1 MAKRIEGLGEKMKER
16 EKFEKLPNEIKTSV
30 YKFLTANRKIR
41 RLNRLADNLK
51 IEFKKELNKI
61 EDLKKVQL
69 KIENE
74 NFKNIKNLPHNYFTI
89 SQLYVNKEKNKKSYI
104 VDMIWCGERRK
115 FSLGTNLK
123 EIQNICRKYNKELR
137 TEISDRNYKNII
149 IESIK
154 YPLNEFLLKNGTK
167 KYTEQSIQFDKS
179 KMKFKYEK
187 GTAYVDITKSSN
199 KRTKLKEGM
208 NATTPTKMKKANY
221 NDSKNKRWPIPNLN
235 INPN

>member
-1 MAKRIEGLGEKMKER
+1 MPKRIEGLGEKMKER
-16 EKFEKLPNEIKTSV
+16 DKFEKLPNEIKTSV

-51 IEFKKELNKI
+51 MEFKKELKKI
-61 EDLKKVQL
+61 EDLKKDQL

-74 NFKNIKNLPHNYFTI
+74 NFKNIKNLPHNYYTI

-104 VDMIWCGERRK
+104 VDMIWCGERKK

-123 EIQNICRKYNKELR
+123 VIQNICRKYNKELT
-137 TEISDRNYKNII
+137 TEITDRNYKNII

-154 YPLNEFLLKNGTK
+154 CPLNEFLLKNGTK

-187 GTAYVDITKSSN
+187 ETAYVDISKLSKKRN
-199 KRTKLKEGM
+199 KLIEGINADTPLK
-208 NATTPTKMKKANY
+208 AKKANY
-221 NDSKNKRWPIPNLN
+221 FNTKTKHYPIPNLN

>member
-16 EKFEKLPNEIKTSV
+16 DKFEKLPNEIKTSV

-51 IEFKKELNKI
+51 MEFKNELKKI
-61 EDLKKVQL
+61 EDLKKEQL

-74 NFKNIKNLPHNYFTI
+74 NFKNIKNLPYNYYTI

-104 VDMIWCGERRK
+104 VDMIWCDVRKK

-123 EIQNICRKYNKELR
+123 EIQNICRKYNKELK
-137 TEISDRNYKNII
+137 TEITDRNYKNII

-154 YPLNEFLLKNGTK
+154 YPLNEFLLKNGAK

-187 GTAYVDITKSSN
+187 GTAYVDITKSSK
-199 KRTKLKEGM
+199 KRYKLIEGM
-208 NATTPTKMKKANY
+208 NAETPLKLKKANY
-221 NDSKNKRWPIPNLN
+221 NDAKTKYYPKPNLN

>member
-16 EKFEKLPNEIKTSV
+16 DKFEKLPNEIKTSV

-41 RLNRLADNLK
+41 RLNRIADNLK
-51 IEFKKELNKI
+51 MEFKKELKKI
-61 EDLKKVQL
+61 IDLKNDQL

-74 NFKNIKNLPHNYFTI
+74 NFKNIKNLPYNYYTI

-104 VDMIWCGERRK
+104 VDMIWCDVRKK

-137 TEISDRNYKNII
+137 TEITDKNYKNII

-154 YPLNEFLLKNGTK
+154 HSLNDFLLKNGTEK
-167 KYTEQSIQFDKS
+167 FNKQSIQFDKN
-179 KMKFKYEK
+179 KMRFKYVKE
-187 GTAYVDITKSSN
+187 TAYVDISKSSKKRN
-199 KRTKLKEGM
+199 KLIEGM
-208 NATTPTKMKKANY
+208 NADTPLKAKKANY
-221 NDSKNKRWPIPNLN
+221 NDTKTKHYPKPTLS

>member
-16 EKFEKLPNEIKTSV
+16 DKFEKLPNEIKTSV

-51 IEFKKELNKI
+51 MEFKKELKKI
-61 EDLKKVQL
+61 EDLKNVQL

-74 NFKNIKNLPHNYFTI
+74 NFKNIKNLPYNYYTI
-89 SQLYVNKEKNKKSYI
+89 TQLYVNKEKNKKSYI
-104 VDMIWCGERRK
+104 VDMIWCGVRKK

-123 EIQNICRKYNKELR
+123 EIQNICKKYNKELK
-137 TEISDRNYKNII
+137 TEITDKNYKNII

-154 YPLNEFLLKNGTK
+154 YSLNDFLLKNGTE
-167 KYTEQSIQFDKS
+167 KYKQQSIQFDKN
-179 KMKFKYEK
+179 KMKFKYLK
-187 GTAYVDITKSSN
+187 DTVYIDISKTSK
-199 KRTKLKEGM
+199 KRNKLKEGM
-208 NATTPTKMKKANY
+208 NTDTPIKVKKANY
-221 NDSKNKRWPIPNLN
+221 LNSKTKYYPIPTLN

>member
-16 EKFEKLPNEIKTSV
+16 DKFEKLPNEIKTSV

-51 IEFKKELNKI
+51 KEFKVELKKI
-61 EDLKKVQL
+61 EDLKNIQL

-74 NFKNIKNLPHNYFTI
+74 NFKNIKNLPFNYYTI

-104 VDMIWCGERRK
+104 VDMIWCGIRKK

-123 EIQNICRKYNKELR
+123 EIQNICRKYNKELK
-137 TEISDRNYKNII
+137 TEITDKNYKNII

-154 YPLNEFLLKNGTK
+154 LSLNEFLLKNGTEK
-167 KYTEQSIQFDKS
+167 FNKQSIRFDKN
-179 KMKFKYEK
+179 KMRFKYVKE
-187 GTAYVDITKSSN
+187 TAYVDITKSST
-199 KRTKLKEGM
+199 KRTKLKEGT
-208 NATTPTKMKKANY
+208 NADTPLKAKKANY
-221 NDSKNKRWPIPNLN
+221 NDTKTKYWPIPTLS